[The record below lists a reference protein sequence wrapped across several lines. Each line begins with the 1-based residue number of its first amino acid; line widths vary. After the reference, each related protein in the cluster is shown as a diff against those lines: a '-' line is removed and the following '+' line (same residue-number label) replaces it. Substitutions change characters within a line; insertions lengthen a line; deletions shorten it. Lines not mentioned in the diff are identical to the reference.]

1 MSTSVSMDSKIPAWG
16 QLNRALVARAIVFC
30 VLATVIIQLL
40 ASTHLYAT
48 ALLLFGLAAVSV
60 HDVKRR
66 IGRAEREMGRLLDGA
81 RSAAEPAQRS
91 LDELK
96 REHQLQYVE
105 ALLDTVSAAL
115 FVIRED
121 GTPVLANRAA
131 RRLAA
136 QSVSSLQ
143 QVAVLGSTTAN
154 LLQTMRPGARHVAY
168 LADGQPVYVS
178 AAEFRGADNG
188 KHRLISLQR
197 IAGELDAVEVKAWQD
212 VAAVLAHEMMNSLT
226 PIASLSENLEQL
238 LRDAQR
244 NKATDL
250 AIIELSGALEA
261 IKRRSH
267 GLMSFIERYRA
278 VSEVPEPDLQPI
290 PLEQLFAGIDQLM
303 STMLQET
310 GVTYRRHVSP
320 GASILADPHLLEQA
334 VINLIRNAAEAA
346 ADADTP
352 CVTVTCELRDTELV
366 IAVADNGRGLSEQQR
381 DRIFIPFYTTKPHGS
396 GIGLSLARQ
405 IAFAHGGRIDYQ
417 PNQPRGSVFSIVL
430 PEAQLH

>member
-1 MSTSVSMDSKIPAWG
+1 MRTGDDSPAWG
-16 QLNRALVARAIVFC
+16 QLSRALVVRAIACC
-30 VLATVIIQLL
+30 VLATAVIQLL

-48 ALLLFGLAAVSV
+48 AVLLLGLAAATAY
-60 HDVKRR
+60 DLKRR
-66 IGRAEREMGRLLDGA
+66 IGRAEREVGRLLEGA
-81 RSAAEPAQRS
+81 GSPPSSFRTEQ
-91 LDELK
+91 
-96 REHQLQYVE
+96 QLQYVE

-121 GTPVLANRAA
+121 GIPVLANRAA
-131 RRLAA
+131 RRLAG
-136 QSVSSLQ
+136 QSVSTLQ
-143 QVAVLGSTTAN
+143 QVDALGSTTAN
-154 LLQTMRPGARHVAY
+154 LLQSMRPGARHVAY

-244 NKATDL
+244 TKATDL
-250 AIIELSGALEA
+250 TVIELSGALEA

-267 GLMSFIERYRA
+267 GLMSFVERYRA
-278 VSEVPEPDLQPI
+278 VSELPEPDLQRVD
-290 PLEQLFAGIDQLM
+290 LEQLLAGVDQLM
-303 STMLQET
+303 STMLQEA
-310 GVTYRRHVSP
+310 GVTYRRQVSP
-320 GASILADPHLLEQA
+320 PAKIIVDPELIEQA

-346 ADADTP
+346 TDAGAP
-352 CVTVTCELRDTELV
+352 CVTLTCELRDTELV

-381 DRIFIPFYTTKPHGS
+381 DRIFIPFYTTKPDGS

-405 IAFAHGGRIDYQ
+405 IAFAHGGRIEYQ
-417 PNQPRGSVFSIVL
+417 ANSPRGSIFSIVL
-430 PEAQLH
+430 SEAGLQGEP